1 MDGCEK
7 DHGEETEMKSII
19 QTERECYICKTP
31 YCEDHHIFGA
41 ANRKNSET
49 YGLKVWLCPE
59 HHRGKYS
66 PHFDQVLDG
75 ELKQM
80 AQEKFLETHTF
91 DEWLEIS

>member
-1 MDGCEK
+1 
-7 DHGEETEMKSII
+7 MKSII
-19 QTERECYICKTP
+19 QTERECYICGSLNV
-31 YCEDHHIFGA
+31 ESHHVHYGS
-41 ANRKNSET
+41 NHKNAET

-66 PHFDQVLDG
+66 PHFDPALDR

-91 DEWLEIS
+91 DEWMEIFGRNYL